1 MSDKQKLRGRPKG
14 AKNKPKVLN
23 VGQQPNDPQ
32 TQQTFSTALQAKN
45 LGIDKV
51 ILNING
57 GNSELVTNKNAILKY
72 SLKQPIQLEV
82 GDVIT
87 CVNAFVEEKG
97 LSQNTISF
105 EEDIESELRFMYYKQ
120 GDLGDE
126 LSSLKDVGFAA
137 YPKQFPDG
145 FNNTTD
151 SRISLAPN
159 YLQQLGTY
167 ENLAGNIGFNMSF
180 GGVGYGTAPDDLNDS
195 KHDSLKNLVTGC
207 NGNYYYLCESVVY
220 KKKIPGGTI
229 KEFAGGGV
237 QIFMRPCYGSKKIK
251 VKAGNY
257 SVDSLANIIS
267 AQLNG
272 SLGPDNNEFTD
283 ALLDKLYNASGVNKN
298 NFGDTYPYFKNIDNE
313 SDPTES
319 ALIGNCGEASKFE
332 RRIDGFVKQINFSDK
347 SYNECW
353 CFQNM
358 FTKMVAT
365 FGLDPTQRFVP
376 SGTFPN
382 KKTTIDQ
389 TAGLT
394 LDGDDGGSTK
404 FPPAIV
410 ELFET
415 KAASNNGQE
424 NIHLYMN
431 KKGLDVL
438 FETENKFYNLPGL
451 KDNTANFDNLLY
463 PPNLFEIS
471 YATIDPEFGF
481 IPRTTTNGIGTL
493 PGNPYDNLNRFT
505 DCDTAQVF
513 QYLVPVKGLNYPGG
527 SAVEPMRQVFAG
539 TSVAQLTFGDAVSN
553 RFSLSN
559 FHEFYKL
566 PNITANGTS
575 ATGYGGQQATRFNN
589 PYYNDTAGSTASSNI
604 ANATENNSSPVYPVD
619 SSSGI
624 AVNNFDFE
632 LVKGTKIYNDL
643 ITEIQSID
651 GDTAELSQILHKEK
665 LIYDLFTKPFDQ
677 FFSTTANAQKAW
689 SKSLWAR
696 LGFTY
701 EQLGNVSS
709 NLESFIAPAIRQ
721 KGNTKQKGIITHNA
735 FDFSKIVASDGLGQG
750 NPVVENGTPMQN
762 FRLESY
768 FTGAALPGS
777 LGCSGN
783 YIHLLSDS
791 KPISAQDLPSLNA
804 GKSYL
809 LIESDII
816 KPNFKD
822 NKANWGNLLAIM
834 SKENATNDTIFGA
847 DPIDFTIT
855 EPRLL
860 TDITLFIKNP
870 DGTLVAD
877 DVIGQNNGFI
887 IQIAKP
893 IPVQKL
899 PSVEI

>member
-1 MSDKQKLRGRPKG
+1 MSDKQKSRGRPKG

-32 TQQTFSTALQAKN
+32 VQQTFSTALQAKN

-97 LSQNTISF
+97 LSENTISF
-105 EEDIESELRFMYYKQ
+105 EEDIEAELRFMYYKQ

-126 LSSLKDVGFAA
+126 LSSLEDVGFAA

-151 SRISLAPN
+151 NRAVLSDN
-159 YLQQLGTY
+159 YLALLGNQTY
-167 ENLAGNIGFNMSF
+167 ENITGNLGFNMSF
-180 GGVGYGTAPDDLNDS
+180 GGVGYGTSVDDLGDK
-195 KHDSLKNLVTGC
+195 KHDSLKNLLSGC
-207 NGNYYYLCESVVY
+207 NGNYYYLCESVKY
-220 KKKIPGGTI
+220 KKKMTSSIR
-229 KEFAGGGV
+229 EFLGNET

-251 VKAGNY
+251 VRAGNY

-283 ALLDKLYNASGVNKN
+283 ALLDKLYNANGVNKN
-298 NFGDTYPYFKNIDNE
+298 NFGDTYPYFKDIDNE

-319 ALIGNCGEASKFE
+319 ELIGNCGEALKFE
-332 RRIDGFVKQINFSDK
+332 RRIDGFVKQINFSDQ
-347 SYNECW
+347 SYNDCW

-358 FTKMVAT
+358 FTSMESG
-365 FGLDPTQRFVP
+365 GLVTPTDRFVP
-376 SGTFPN
+376 SGAFPN
-382 KKTTIDQ
+382 GKTTITQ
-389 TAGLT
+389 TSGLT
-394 LDGDDGGSTK
+394 LDSDDGTTPT
-404 FPPAIV
+404 PPSIIN
-410 ELFET
+410 LFNT
-415 KAASNNGQE
+415 KAASSNGQE
-424 NIHLYMN
+424 NIHFYMN
-431 KKGLDVL
+431 KKALDVL
-438 FETENKFYNLPGL
+438 FETDNKFYNLPGL
-451 KDNTANFDNLLY
+451 KDNTANTDNLLY
-463 PPNLFEIS
+463 PPNMLEIS
-471 YATIDPEFGF
+471 YATIDPEVGF
-481 IPRTTTNGIGTL
+481 LPRVTTNGIGTL
-493 PGNPYDNLNRFT
+493 PGNPYDNLDRFVG
-505 DCDTAQVF
+505 CDTAQVF

-527 SAVEPMRQVFAG
+527 SALEPMRQVFSG

-566 PNITANGTS
+566 PNLTATGTS
-575 ATGYGGQQATRFNN
+575 PSGYGGQQATRFNN
-589 PYYNDTAGSTASSNI
+589 PYFNDQAGSSPSDNI
-604 ANATENNSSPVYPVD
+604 ANATANNMSPVYPVD

-624 AVNNFDFE
+624 AVNNFDFD
-632 LVKGTKIYNDL
+632 LVKGTKVYNDL

-651 GDTAELSQILHKEK
+651 GDTAELSEILHKEK

-677 FFSTTANAQKAW
+677 FFPTTADAQKAW

-701 EQLGNVSS
+701 DQLGNVSS

-721 KGNTKQKGIITHNA
+721 KATTKQKGIITHNA

-791 KPISAQDLPSLNA
+791 KPISAKDLPSLNA

-809 LIESDII
+809 LIESDLI